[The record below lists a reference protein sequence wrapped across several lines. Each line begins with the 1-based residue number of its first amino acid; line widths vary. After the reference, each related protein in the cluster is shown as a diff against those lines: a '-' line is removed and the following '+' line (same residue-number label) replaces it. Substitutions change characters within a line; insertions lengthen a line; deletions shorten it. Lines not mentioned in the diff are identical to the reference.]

1 MFYIA
6 ALALLFASRS
16 LTSRLVGV
24 SALTL
29 DTRTSRLW
37 EENSGM
43 IHEIAQQ
50 RLCRDGTSPKLERI
64 ELDGELTTYK
74 LQCEESS
81 WRNASMDVGELYK
94 RQSTA
99 LCTTSCS
106 QNCYHPA
113 DYNPDPK
120 DCGNI
125 TSILRSRNSNWDVS
139 VGGTNVVQWRTCIYT
154 FSNQAHNTINFCD
167 SAWASI
173 GDSIAWTCGRWLSDP
188 AKGGI
193 CSNSNFFVTAVR
205 TPNMPGPSYT
215 VSFSTAGY
223 TELNPSSEPPSS
235 SSSSVSS
242 SSQSSGSI
250 LSTGGTSGNTVSG
263 LSTISQSTVSYE
275 TLNDLPGGVVGASTT
290 AHEGS
295 SSPTS
300 GSAQSN
306 DTKKTDT
313 PAIIGGTIAA
323 IAAIALLLAVFFII
337 RRAKRY
343 REIRSQRGQSYPP
356 SSDITF
362 SRPTSYGANPDP
374 FRIPNGSVVKMG
386 IGAHGE
392 KAMMSRD
399 FGSTSTSYA
408 TSQRTLSTRREQR
421 SPRSDVLQLTERDP
435 PGPHHQSPEDTL
447 PPPAPTVEALIAAAA
462 PLEMSRQQID
472 LLAANFVSLVRG
484 RQPLGEEPQ
493 EDEEDGSEARQP
505 PPYQQQ

>member
-1 MFYIA
+1 MFMFYIA

-139 VGGTNVVQWRTCIYT
+139 VGGTNVVQWKRVSTRFPIKHVIPLT
-154 FSNQAHNTINFCD
+154 FVIQHGLRLAIPLRGPVDDGYQTQQRAE
-167 SAWASI
+167 SAA
-173 GDSIAWTCGRWLSDP
+173 TPTFLLP
-188 AKGGI
+188 
-193 CSNSNFFVTAVR
+193 VR

-343 REIRSQRGQSYPP
+343 G
-356 SSDITF
+356 
-362 SRPTSYGANPDP
+362 
-374 FRIPNGSVVKMG
+374 K
-386 IGAHGE
+386 
-392 KAMMSRD
+392 
-399 FGSTSTSYA
+399 
-408 TSQRTLSTRREQR
+408 
-421 SPRSDVLQLTERDP
+421 
-435 PGPHHQSPEDTL
+435 
-447 PPPAPTVEALIAAAA
+447 
-462 PLEMSRQQID
+462 
-472 LLAANFVSLVRG
+472 
-484 RQPLGEEPQ
+484 
-493 EDEEDGSEARQP
+493 
-505 PPYQQQ
+505 